1 MALVVY
7 VGPFEAVEIEHQA
20 GDPWAGVAFRGTPV
34 EVPAHV
40 AASLLEQ
47 PSNWAVVPT
56 KSKPKGGDQAVEES
70 EQ

>member
-47 PSNWAVVPT
+47 PSNWAAPT